1 MPRSPKR
8 EKLLEATKELLWEV
22 GFEAMSPRDIQERSA
37 ARPGSL
43 YHHFASKLAL
53 AGEAMSEIAESD
65 IARINVFFE
74 QDGPPLEIVRRYL
87 QLKRDSIRGCR
98 FGRLVNEASIE
109 HEELR
114 GPVNAF
120 FNAIRKN
127 FTEKLTQAEE
137 EGALPPE
144 VHPETLAVSLLAVM
158 QGGAVLARAYQDE
171 ELYAKAIEGAM
182 ALLPVTA
189 TQPDTVSQELH

>member
-8 EKLLEATKELLWEV
+8 EQLLEATKELLWEV

-43 YHHFASKLAL
+43 YHHFPSKLAL
-53 AGEAMSEIAESD
+53 AGEAMSELAEQD
-65 IARINVFFE
+65 IARINAFFAD
-74 QDGPPLEIVRRYL
+74 DGPPLEVVRRYL
-87 QLKRDSIRGCR
+87 QLKRDSLRGCR

-114 GPVNAF
+114 GPVKAF
-120 FNAIRKN
+120 FDAIREN
-127 FTEKLTQAEE
+127 LTRKLTEAKAA
-137 EGALPPE
+137 GALPSEINPE
-144 VHPETLAVSLLAVM
+144 ALAISMLALI

-171 ELYAKAIEGAM
+171 ALYENAIEGALS
-182 ALLPVTA
+182 LLLDA
-189 TQPDTVSQELH
+189 SRAAGQG

>member
-8 EKLLEATKELLWEV
+8 EKLLEATKDLLWEV

-53 AGEAMSEIAESD
+53 AGEAMNEIAESD
-65 IARINVFFE
+65 IARINAFFNE
-74 QDGPPLEIVRRYL
+74 EGPPLEIVQRYL
-87 QLKRDSIRGCR
+87 QLKRDSVRGCR

-109 HEELR
+109 HDELR
-114 GPVNAF
+114 DPVNAF
-120 FNAIRKN
+120 FDAVRANLSK
-127 FTEKLTQAEE
+127 KLIQAKD
-137 EGALPPE
+137 EGALPARVNPE
-144 VHPETLAVSLLAVM
+144 NLAVSLLALM

-171 ELYAKAIEGAM
+171 ELYAQAIEGALS
-182 ALLPVTA
+182 LLAESSV
-189 TQPDTVSQELH
+189 Q